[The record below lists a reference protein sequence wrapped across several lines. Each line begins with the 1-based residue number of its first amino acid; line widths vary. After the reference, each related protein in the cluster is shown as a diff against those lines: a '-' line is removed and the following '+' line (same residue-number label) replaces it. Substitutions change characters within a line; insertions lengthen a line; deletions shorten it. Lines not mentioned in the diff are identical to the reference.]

1 MKEIQTVKRPNHFAR
16 CSKDMIEIDVDG
28 KSVRKVT
35 LSLHERDVPKEPAEE
50 ATV

>member
-1 MKEIQTVKRPNHFAR
+1 MQMVKRPNHFAR
-16 CSKDMIEIDVDG
+16 GSEDMIEIDVDD
-28 KSVRKVT
+28 KSVRRVT

>member
-1 MKEIQTVKRPNHFAR
+1 MQMVKWPNHFAR
-16 CSKDMIEIDVDG
+16 GSEDMIEIDVDG

-50 ATV
+50 ATA